1 MLFHEKTRD
10 KPITVERLD
19 DMLIDEKNDKI
30 QELEEENKVLMEKI
44 EELEKTLNDIK
55 VNLPLIRM
63 KSEAFAYKIQILK
76 PSGKYKDFITVV
88 KKHGSKLGWIRRPT
102 ISCIVFSCCINS
114 RCHRI
119 TIALDVYF
127 RFS

>member
-76 PSGKYKDFITVV
+76 PSGKYKDFITVFKNV
-88 KKHGSKLGWIRRPT
+88 LTDSETTEYLSKEIYNMVQDG
-102 ISCIVFSCCINS
+102 VQ
-114 RCHRI
+114 
-119 TIALDVYF
+119 
-127 RFS
+127 

>member
-76 PSGKYKDFITVV
+76 PSGKYKDFITVFKNV
-88 KKHGSKLGWIRRPT
+88 LTDSETTEYLAKEIYNIIQDG
-102 ISCIVFSCCINS
+102 VQ
-114 RCHRI
+114 
-119 TIALDVYF
+119 
-127 RFS
+127 

>member
-1 MLFHEKTRD
+1 MVFHEKTRD
-10 KPITVERLD
+10 KPITVEKLD

-76 PSGKYKDFITVV
+76 PSGTYKDFITVF
-88 KKHGSKLGWIRRPT
+88 KNALADSETTEYLSKEIYNMVQDG
-102 ISCIVFSCCINS
+102 VQ
-114 RCHRI
+114 
-119 TIALDVYF
+119 
-127 RFS
+127 